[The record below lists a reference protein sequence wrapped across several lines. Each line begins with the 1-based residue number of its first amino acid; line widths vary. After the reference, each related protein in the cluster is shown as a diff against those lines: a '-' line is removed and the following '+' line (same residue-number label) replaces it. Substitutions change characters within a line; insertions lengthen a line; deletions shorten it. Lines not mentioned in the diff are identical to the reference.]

1 MFSVRQLVFTV
12 FTGFLFCGRQYAYG
26 DCNGL
31 TTYIDSTQNGS
42 INLDNNR
49 YSNQSCTWVITA
61 PIGQRVLIYFT
72 RFNLRNCHNCNYC
85 SSVTIIDGSFTWSP
99 RLAKYCGSDLP
110 RPVYSSGN
118 RIWITFWPLLSY
130 ETYEAFTLQ
139 FSTLFLHSSGCP
151 SIVPGASAGVIYSP
165 NFPRNYPNISC
176 DWFIRVP
183 YGEKININFSYIL
196 PYGDC
201 KALVKI
207 YDTYSHLKRRVTLC
221 TNPFPFTYS
230 ESIHVRYNA
239 RFTSTSF
246 LVFYQIG
253 YYVPTYAP
261 PWYTTQSYPD
271 CQSNS
276 KKTIYI
282 QSSGSTSVSSSAGR
296 AERYTVPPHT
306 ACLWQIATTEGYTLE
321 LTFDDM
327 NIYSKYS
334 CSDCSCGY
342 VRVRDGSG
350 SSAQS
355 LGTFCDGN
363 IPSVVSSTGNHIFIE
378 FHSQRRYDYFKASIY
393 SKETKA
399 HHIPGI
405 VVPIVLGIV
414 LFAIIVT
421 VIKCTKITRSTAS
434 TRQEGS
440 CQVPLPL
447 ERIEFPL
454 NDEEMIDF

>member
-1 MFSVRQLVFTV
+1 MLCGGNKLRKRQEMRLIFKPGTSQPH
-12 FTGFLFCGRQYAYG
+12 GFLFCGRQYAYG

-139 FSTLFLHSSGCP
+139 FSTLFLHSS
-151 SIVPGASAGVIYSP
+151 A
-165 NFPRNYPNISC
+165 
-176 DWFIRVP
+176 
-183 YGEKININFSYIL
+183 
-196 PYGDC
+196 
-201 KALVKI
+201 
-207 YDTYSHLKRRVTLC
+207 
-221 TNPFPFTYS
+221 
-230 ESIHVRYNA
+230 
-239 RFTSTSF
+239 
-246 LVFYQIG
+246 
-253 YYVPTYAP
+253 
-261 PWYTTQSYPD
+261 
-271 CQSNS
+271 
-276 KKTIYI
+276 IYI